1 MPSPLADPVKL
12 PCGLVLSNRLAKV
25 GIFRTTDHN
34 RPQLIDTSQAAMAEL
49 LAGWDN
55 KPTPTLLESYNQWS
69 QGGWGAI
76 LTG

>member
-1 MPSPLADPVKL
+1 
-12 PCGLVLSNRLAKV
+12 
-25 GIFRTTDHN
+25 
-34 RPQLIDTSQAAMAEL
+34 MAEL

-55 KPTPTLLESYNQWS
+55 KPTPTLLESYNQWA